1 VNGVRKLYENV
12 KAYVAMAWAAVVY
25 LRRGRT

>member
-1 VNGVRKLYENV
+1 MRKLYENV
-12 KAYVAMAWAAVVY
+12 KAYVAMAWAAVIY